1 MTAVADVSG
10 ALAVARADPGDV
22 RELAVLHRACLPGSI
37 LSELGDDGVARYYAF
52 ALASA
57 HEHVFVVKRPAP
69 TGDAGR
75 SSERR
80 RSRPE
85 EDGLPQKA
93 GRLIAGCV
101 LSTSVATLLRRF
113 ALGAPG
119 AMARELAG
127 ELVASGRLRRRML
140 ARFGE
145 AARGLVDRSPAE
157 PALPEVTQ
165 IFTDPAERGRGLGAS
180 LLRAAEAAVR
190 AAGYRAYCIHT
201 MRDDNDAGIRFYRR
215 EGFFETGTTRS
226 FGDHYLAMTKE
237 LT

>member
-1 MTAVADVSG
+1 MTAAAEVSG
-10 ALAVARADPGDV
+10 ARAVARAETGDI

-57 HEHVFVVKRPAP
+57 HEHVFVVRGGAPAP
-69 TGDAGR
+69 AGG
-75 SSERR
+75 
-80 RSRPE
+80 P
-85 EDGLPQKA
+85 PK
-93 GRLIAGCV
+93 LIAGCV

-119 AMARELAG
+119 ALARELAG
-127 ELVASGRLRRRML
+127 ELFASGRLRRRML
-140 ARFGE
+140 SRLGE
-145 AARGLVDRSPAE
+145 AARGIADRTPAA

-165 IFTDPAERGRGLGAS
+165 IFTDPAARGQGLGAS
-180 LLRAAEAAVR
+180 LLRAAEAAVQ

-215 EGFFETGTTRS
+215 EGFFVTETTRS